1 MVRLKISVMENQ
13 VIVIDSIPDWAI
25 EFTQKP
31 NGIKKAL
38 EYNRTDRLK
47 NQVLNNTNI
56 KIEDGV
62 IYFSDLPYRIAKRP
76 NNVYHLAKSK
86 KGMRGFT
93 VNKRGTLQVWW
104 NQDFNTAFGTKI
116 LITIAGVLNVTW
128 FTEATYLHAFMS
140 KGNFGKIL
148 QGKIKNPSEL
158 AEQIVKSHKLDV
170 NPALFLKLVKIM
182 NCASSN
188 LYDSPDKHKIIRLL
202 RHSINADAFIEKLV
216 DYHAKEKAAYEKAMI
231 AKFDRDPETGSK
243 YTFSNTFY
251 NPEYEQSNSY
261 VHFGPFFSKS
271 FRDDKPETDWRLI
284 GDVLD
289 QLELLGHK
297 INLLWSYK
305 RLNEEHNK
313 WSAELLSYEMD
324 DMEDEN
330 AYPFRFCEF
339 FDDFEDE
346 FTSIVDT
353 KKKAFTEGKVMK
365 HCFYTSYWPKVM
377 RGRYLTYHT
386 TYGGIDGTLSIIETF
401 GLTNTSKFT
410 AQELGVELRGTNHPF
425 KPFKIDQFY
434 GKLNKNMPEEIIAY
448 YKQKVDKANAA
459 FISKLRKE
467 GEVNVVSNPLEVDGN
482 IPLNIW

>member
-1 MVRLKISVMENQ
+1 MENQ

-47 NQVLNNTNI
+47 TQILHNTNV

-104 NQDFNTAFGTKI
+104 NQDFNTAFGTRI
-116 LITIAGVLNVTW
+116 LITIADVLNVTW
-128 FTEATYLHAFMS
+128 FTEATYLHAFLS

-148 QGKIKNPSEL
+148 QGKIKNPGEL

-170 NPALFLKLVKIM
+170 NPALFLKLTKIM
-182 NCASSN
+182 NCVSSN

-216 DYHAKEKAAYEKAMI
+216 DYHAKEKARYEKVMI
-231 AKFDRDPETGSK
+231 SKFDKDPDTGVR

-261 VHFGPFFSKS
+261 VHFGPFFSRS

-284 GDVLD
+284 NDVLD

-305 RLNEEHNK
+305 RLTEEHNK
-313 WSAELLSYEMD
+313 WSAELLSYEID
-324 DMEDEN
+324 DMEDEK
-330 AYPFRFCEF
+330 ASPYRFSEF
-339 FDDFEDE
+339 FKGFEDE
-346 FTSIVDT
+346 YTSIVDT
-353 KKKAFTEGKVMK
+353 TKKAFTEGKVMK
-365 HCFYTSYWPKVM
+365 HCFYTSYWSKVKN
-377 RGRYLTYHT
+377 GRYLTYHT

-401 GLTNTSKFT
+401 NVSNPVMFT
-410 AQELGVELRGTNHPF
+410 ALEAGLDSRGTSQPF
-425 KPFKIDQFY
+425 IPFKIDQFY
-434 GKLNKNMPEEIIAY
+434 GKSNKNMPEEIVDY
-448 YKQKVDKANAA
+448 YKRKLAKVNAD
-459 FISKLRKE
+459 FVNKLRIE
-467 GEVNVVSNPLEVDGN
+467 GSVNVLYDPDKVVVEDDTIRL
-482 IPLNIW
+482 W

>member
-1 MVRLKISVMENQ
+1 MENQ

-38 EYNRTDRLK
+38 EYNRTERLK
-47 NQVLNNTNI
+47 SQVLHNTNV
-56 KIEDGV
+56 KIEDGI
-62 IYFSDLPYRIAKRP
+62 IYFSELPYRIAKRP

-104 NQDFNTAFGTKI
+104 NQDFNTAFGTK
-116 LITIAGVLNVTW
+116 LLVTIAGVLNITW
-128 FTEATYLHAFMS
+128 FTQATYLHAFMS
-140 KGNFGKIL
+140 KGNYGKIL
-148 QGKIKNPSEL
+148 QGKIKNPGEL

-216 DYHAKEKAAYEKAMI
+216 DYHAKEKARYEDAMI
-231 AKFDRDPETGSK
+231 AKFDRKDTEDGVR
-243 YTFSNTFY
+243 YTFSNTMF
-251 NPEYEQSNSY
+251 NPEYEQSSSY
-261 VHFGPFFSKS
+261 VHFGEFFSKS

-297 INLLWSYK
+297 MNLLWSYK

-313 WSAELLSYEMD
+313 WSAELLSYEID
-324 DMEDEN
+324 DMADEQ
-330 AYPFRFCEF
+330 ASPYRFCEF

-401 GLTNTSKFT
+401 GLTNTSRFSAK
-410 AQELGVELRGTNHPF
+410 ELDIRGTSQPF
-425 KPFKIDQFY
+425 KAFKIDQFY
-434 GKLNKNMPEEIIAY
+434 GKSNKNMPEEIIAY
-448 YKQKVDKANAA
+448 YKQKVDKANDA
-459 FISKLRKE
+459 FITKLRKE
-467 GEVNVVSNPLEVDGN
+467 GEVNVMSNPLEVSDN
-482 IPLNIW
+482 DPFNFW

>member
-1 MVRLKISVMENQ
+1 MENQ

-38 EYNRTDRLK
+38 EYNRTERLK
-47 NQVLNNTNI
+47 SQVLHNTNV
-56 KIEDGV
+56 KIEDGI
-62 IYFSDLPYRIAKRP
+62 IYFSELPYRIAKRP

-104 NQDFNTAFGTKI
+104 NQDFNTAFGTK
-116 LITIAGVLNVTW
+116 LLVTIAGVLNITW
-128 FTEATYLHAFMS
+128 FTQATYLHAFMS
-140 KGNFGKIL
+140 KGNYGKIL

-216 DYHAKEKAAYEKAMI
+216 DYHAKEKARYEDAML
-231 AKFDRDPETGSK
+231 AKFDRKDTEDGVR
-243 YTFSNTFY
+243 YTFSNTMF
-251 NPEYEQSNSY
+251 NPEYEQSSSY
-261 VHFGPFFSKS
+261 VHFGEFFSKS

-284 GDVLD
+284 TDVLD

-313 WSAELLSYEMD
+313 WSAELLSYEID
-324 DMEDEN
+324 DMADEQ
-330 AYPFRFCEF
+330 ASPYRFFEF
-339 FDDFEDE
+339 FKDFEDE
-346 FTSIVDT
+346 YTSIVDT
-353 KKKAFTEGKVMK
+353 TKKAFTEGKIMK
-365 HCFYTSYWPKVM
+365 HCFYTSYWSKVKN
-377 RGRYLTYHT
+377 GRYLTYHT

-401 GLTNTSKFT
+401 GVNNPVIFT
-410 AQELGVELRGTNHPF
+410 ALEAGLDTRGTNQPF
-425 KPFKIDQFY
+425 IAFKIDQFY
-434 GKLNKNMPEEIIAY
+434 GKSNKNMSEDIVAY
-448 YKQKVDKANAA
+448 YKKKLAKVNEA
-459 FISKLRKE
+459 FVNKLRTE
-467 GEVNVVSNPLEVDGN
+467 GSVNVMSNPVEVSDN
-482 IPLNIW
+482 DPFNFW

>member
-1 MVRLKISVMENQ
+1 MENQ

-47 NQVLNNTNI
+47 NQILHNTNV

-104 NQDFNTAFGTKI
+104 NQDFNTAFSTRI
-116 LITIAGVLNVTW
+116 LVTIAGVLNITW
-128 FTEATYLHAFMS
+128 FTETTYLHAFLS

-170 NPALFLKLVKIM
+170 NPTLFLKLVKIM

-216 DYHAKEKAAYEKAMI
+216 DYHAKEKARYEKVMI
-231 AKFDRDPETGSK
+231 SKFDKDPDTGVR

-261 VHFGPFFSKS
+261 IHFGPFFSRS

-284 GDVLD
+284 ADVLD

-297 INLLWSYK
+297 MNLLWSYK
-305 RLNEEHNK
+305 RLTEEHNK

-330 AYPFRFCEF
+330 AHPFRFCEF

-365 HCFYTSYWPKVM
+365 HCFYTSYWPNVM

-401 GLTNTSKFT
+401 GLTSPNKFSVK
-410 AQELGVELRGTNHPF
+410 ELDLDLRGTSQPF
-425 KPFKIDQFY
+425 KAFKIDQFY
-434 GKLNKNMPEEIIAY
+434 GKSNKNMPEEIIAY
-448 YKQKVDKANAA
+448 YKQKVDKANDA
-459 FISKLRKE
+459 FITKLKKE